1 MNVELQNFF
10 RDSFF
15 VHPNVQYPQSNSN
28 QLYNHMTCS
37 YHLPLP
43 HGCFSF
49 FYFSAL
55 KGEIHLCL
63 ANKTWQNLC
72 LHSTRSLLLLIILG
86 NQWVFFKFPAPEC
99 YLRYKSCL
107 YLLFFSHHRVSDPR
121 KSMFLPWNRVG
132 VSVQGITSTDSRC
145 SAILVAHRDYLPLI
159 RSLKSAVYHEGIGNR
174 GQCLAWK
181 RWNCF
186 SLLRFGMANSM
197 MRFLHSKGSHFRGR
211 SWYYKGILHLAALV
225 VSWRAKVSSLDS
237 EGSGK

>member
-1 MNVELQNFF
+1 MRLRHLAIYLRAIPF
-10 RDSFF
+10 RPRLIPEKLLILLDHFAI
-15 VHPNVQYPQSNSN
+15 
-28 QLYNHMTCS
+28 
-37 YHLPLP
+37 
-43 HGCFSF
+43 CFPF
-49 FYFSAL
+49 W
-55 KGEIHLCL
+55 E
-63 ANKTWQNLC
+63 T
-72 LHSTRSLLLLIILG
+72 TSLLPF
-86 NQWVFFKFPAPEC
+86 VPTKFPAPEC